1 MNNNVVN
8 SIANYFLILVFVFLI
23 PFEEWPDTN
32 TYFVRDYFY
41 SNYLNSMINF
51 FDIKIPNFDT
61 SSSFKFF
68 SDKYIFNSNA
78 SGIYINIF
86 KIPIAFSLLFIINF
100 YSHKYLRGPIIF
112 SPVFIFSILSI
123 SNEPFAITL
132 ITVAFI
138 MSMSKKI
145 YLPIFLSVLAVLID
159 RSMVT
164 TFLGLLIYLSVIN
177 LSSNFIKISFII
189 IISIF
194 FTILL
199 LIISYLNI
207 PIINNILLLFGIS
220 DDVIIYNQLSGQNNI
235 PALIASVSGLYGW
248 MSLRPSP
255 WFLYYPLVF
264 VLFLVGI
271 LSSDSDSKFTFV
283 CFLIPIIF
291 TLILLPPLSQARYF
305 PVFTILC
312 WQSIM
317 LGSKKVFGDIKITI
331 LLVTI
336 MTMFGLYPLF
346 NE

>member
-61 SSSFKFF
+61 SNSFKFF

-78 SGIYINIF
+78 SSIYINIF

-100 YSHKYLRGPIIF
+100 YSNKYLRGPIIF

-138 MSMSKKI
+138 ISMSKKK
-145 YLPIFLSVLAVLID
+145 YLPIFLSLLAVLID

-164 TFLGLLIYLSVIN
+164 TFLGLLIYLSIIN
-177 LSSNFIKISFII
+177 LSSNFKKISFII
-189 IISIF
+189 TILIF
-194 FTILL
+194 FTFLL

-207 PIINNILLLFGIS
+207 PIINNILLLFGIT
-220 DDVIIYNQLSGQNNI
+220 DDVIIYNQLRGQNNI
-235 PALIASVSGLYGW
+235 PALIASISGLYGW

-264 VLFLVGI
+264 VLFIVGI
-271 LSSDSDSKFTFV
+271 LRSDSDSKFTFV

-331 LLVTI
+331 LFITI